1 MTRLTSEAAAEF
13 IESVLDCPIDLQ
25 RFGLVE
31 AFIIGKSVDDVR
43 AELDEFLA
51 ERRLE
56 PDPTSVLLTPDTLD
70 LADDDCCKIVIL
82 TDERPFLS

>member
-1 MTRLTSEAAAEF
+1 MTRLTSTQATEF
-13 IESVLDCPIDLQ
+13 IESTLDCPIDIQ

-51 ERRLE
+51 ERGLE

-70 LADDDCCKIVIL
+70 LADDYCCKIVIL
-82 TDERPFLS
+82 TDERAALS